1 MADKDGFASGS
12 DRDGLERLGSRL
24 EQSGRM
30 TAAFEAELSRLAQ
43 SMSRTGRE
51 VTTLSAGF
59 GGGLKRAFDS
69 VALDGAK
76 LSDALKGI
84 ARNMADTVYAV
95 AMKPVQQ
102 AVSGALAQGV
112 SSLVSGALPFADG
125 AAFSQGRV
133 MPFAR
138 GGVVSQPTHFPM
150 RGATGLMGEAGP
162 EAIMPLRRGAD
173 GRLGVAAAGGGAGRA
188 MNVTFNVSTPD
199 VAGFRRSQGQ
209 IAASLGRVL
218 ARGERNA

>member
-1 MADKDGFASGS
+1 MA
-12 DRDGLERLGSRL
+12 DRDGFGSASGRDGFERLGEKL

-43 SMSRTGRE
+43 SMNRTGRE

-59 GGGLKRAFDS
+59 GGGLKRAFDG
-69 VALDGAK
+69 VAMDGMK

-102 AVSGALAQGV
+102 AVSGVLAQGV
-112 SSLVSGALPFADG
+112 SSFVSGALPFANG
-125 AAFSQGRV
+125 GAFSQGRV

-138 GGVVSQPTHFPM
+138 GGVVTQPTHFPM

-173 GRLGVAAAGGGAGRA
+173 GRLGVAAAGGGQPV
-188 MNVTFNVSTPD
+188 NVTFNVSTPD